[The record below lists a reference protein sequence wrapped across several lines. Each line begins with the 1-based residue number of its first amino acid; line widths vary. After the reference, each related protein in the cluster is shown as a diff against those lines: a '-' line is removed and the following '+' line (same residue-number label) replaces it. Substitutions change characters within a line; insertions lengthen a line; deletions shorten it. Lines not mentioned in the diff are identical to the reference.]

1 VAAVIARVGAASP
14 VTDIAATYDAC
25 GRELYGYCAG
35 VARDAGIAE
44 EVVQEAFARLIREQR
59 AGRYPE
65 NPRAWL
71 YTVATNLLRMRARR
85 LSIVERWWRG
95 PGRQTEE
102 VDAAAEDVVLRRERT
117 SELSRALADLPSESR
132 AALLLAA
139 DGFSGRE
146 IAELLGRSEGATR
159 NLMWRARLAL
169 RDQLSEAGAR

>member
-1 VAAVIARVGAASP
+1 VPALIARVGAPP
-14 VTDIAATYDAC
+14 VIDVAATYDAC
-25 GRELYGYCAG
+25 GRDLYAYCAG
-35 VARDAGIAE
+35 VARDPGIAE
-44 EVVQEAFARLIREQR
+44 DVVQEAFTRLIREQR
-59 AGRYPE
+59 AGRSPD

-95 PGRQTEE
+95 PGRATEDTD
-102 VDAAAEDVVLRRERT
+102 VAAEDVVLARERT
-117 SELSRALADLPSESR
+117 SELSGALAGLPREVRS
-132 AALLLAA
+132 ALLLAA

-146 IAELLGRSEGATR
+146 IADLLGKSEGATR

>member
-1 VAAVIARVGAASP
+1 MPAVIARAGTSSPSDVAA
-14 VTDIAATYDAC
+14 IYHEC
-25 GRELYGYCAG
+25 GRDLYGYCAG
-35 VARDAGIAE
+35 VARDIGIAE
-44 EVVQEAFARLIREQR
+44 DVVQEAFARLVREQR

-85 LSIVERWWRG
+85 LSIAERWRRG
-95 PGRQTEE
+95 PGRTTEE
-102 VDAAAEDVVLRRERT
+102 VDFAAEDVALRRERT
-117 SELSRALADLPSESR
+117 SELSAALAGLPRDVR

-146 IAELLGRSEGATR
+146 IASLIGKSEGSTR
-159 NLMWRARLAL
+159 NLLWRARLAL